1 MEGGGNIG
9 GVVILMVYRWPLPL
23 ADPGPDEMPDVSP
36 QNAMLR
42 LVKVAQEEQPPTG
55 TLH

>member
-1 MEGGGNIG
+1 M
-9 GVVILMVYRWPLPL
+9 ILMVYRWPLPL

-36 QNAMLR
+36 QNATLR
-42 LVKVAQEEQPPTG
+42 LVNVAREEQPPTG